1 MSTRRDAL
9 KHLVMAAGTAVL
21 PVSAAP
27 SGTAAFAYCLNM
39 STLRGHK
46 LGFRKEL
53 ETAAKAG
60 FRSVEIWVDTLQ
72 EFVKSGHS
80 VADARRLAGDL
91 GITLEN
97 AIGFAPWIVPDA
109 AARAKGVDQLKQEM
123 ELLHGAGCRRIATPP
138 AGATTGERLD
148 LYEVADRYHHI
159 LELGIQAG
167 VIPQLELWGF
177 SKNLSKLGEVLFVA
191 VQSGLPQAR
200 VLLDV
205 YHLYKGG
212 SGNATLPLAGTAGM
226 EIFHLN
232 DYPGTIPV
240 DKVTDADRVYPGD
253 GVAPIGDILR
263 TIRKADHPI
272 ILSLEVF
279 NKSYW
284 AQDALTVARTG
295 LAKLKAVTP
304 R

>member
-1 MSTRRDAL
+1 MSTRREAL
-9 KHLVMAAGTAVL
+9 KNLLVVAGAAVL
-21 PVSAAP
+21 PIPALALP
-27 SGTAAFAYCLNM
+27 SGSFTYCLNM

-53 ETAAKAG
+53 ETASKAG

-72 EFVKSGHS
+72 EYVKSGNS

-109 AARAKGVDQLKQEM
+109 AARAKGVEQLKQEM

-159 LELGIQAG
+159 LELGIQTG

-191 VQSGLPQAR
+191 AQSGLPQAR
-200 VLLDV
+200 ILLDV

-212 SGNATLPLAGTAGM
+212 SGNATLPLAGTAGI
-226 EIFHLN
+226 EIFHVN

-240 DKVTDADRVYPGD
+240 DKIGDGDRVYPGD
-253 GVAPIGDILR
+253 GVAPIKDILR

-272 ILSLEVF
+272 VLSLEVF
-279 NKSYW
+279 NKTYW
-284 AQDALTVARTG
+284 AQDALAVAKTG

-304 R
+304 A